1 MQIAE
6 PFLLRPD
13 GARSGETGPA
23 EARPWVIEP
32 WLAAPADIV
41 VYEFGARLDAD
52 SQVAANAQIQQA
64 RQLYNAL
71 VGCIRIVHTEM
82 NAWVLDRAGPAAQA
96 LQGQLLQCE
105 GEIAS
110 ARKAGEVERLQQLSP
125 QRLQL
130 GTALTA
136 LLRPVR
142 QQHRAVLRTDFFSRV
157 GNSTGTQTY
166 ALRCQAVAAGLGW
179 ATANDVLDSA
189 LLAWKKSLAL
199 GRAPR
204 FANGDRRD
212 QDTLTLQF
220 TAKGGLPVHQVL
232 DGGSQELH
240 LVAPDSARRRA
251 YGSFR
256 FRLGLAQAG
265 VDAAGT
271 WQYHR
276 PIPDGAHV
284 TSARL
289 VRRRVADR
297 FSWSIQLVLRLVEPI
312 HVAQASA
319 GPLAALHFGWT
330 QCEGGRLVATVA
342 QDADPARAMAIVL
355 PSSIEDD
362 LAQAAE
368 LQARRARARDALLS
382 HLATLTRV
390 KRQLPATLR
399 EELVS
404 LARLPANQLAA
415 PRLYRLHAA
424 LGKAGLW
431 RDWFDDWIRDDRMQ
445 WQAAVLLARRA
456 RGRRRD
462 FYRCAA
468 LQIASH
474 HRAVVLEPLDL
485 RAASKAVD
493 EASGQWAGFS
503 RHARAGRVTV
513 ALHEFEQALRWAC
526 IRHDTPVFE
535 LKGMTTRTCAVCGA
549 LGLTEPPGLARDG
562 RRQVLCSHCGAQHD
576 RQANAAC
583 CAWRKTHEDLD
594 LRIRDHRSRGA
605 GLIEQTKARV
615 EARKLGVA
623 AKRRAGRST
632 AAANHQQGDDAEG
645 PV

>member
-1 MQIAE
+1 
-6 PFLLRPD
+6 
-13 GARSGETGPA
+13 
-23 EARPWVIEP
+23 VIEP
-32 WLAAPADIV
+32 WLVAPADIV
-41 VYEFGARLDAD
+41 VYEFGARLDAG
-52 SQVAANAQIQQA
+52 SQVAAHAQILQA
-64 RQLYNAL
+64 RQLYNNL
-71 VGCIRIVHTEM
+71 IGCIRIVHTEM
-82 NAWVLDRAGPAAQA
+82 NAWVLDRAGLAAQA

-105 GEIAS
+105 GEIVGA
-110 ARKAGEVERLQQLSP
+110 KAAGDIVRLHQLAP

-142 QQHRAVLRTDFFSRV
+142 QQHRAVLRADFFSRV

-166 ALRCQAVAAGLGW
+166 ALRCQAVEAGLGW
-179 ATANDVLDSA
+179 ATANEVLDSA

-199 GRAPR
+199 GRAPG

-212 QDTLTLQF
+212 QDSLTLQF
-220 TAKGGLPVHQVL
+220 TVKGGLPVQNVL
-232 DGGSQELH
+232 DDSSQELH
-240 LVAPDSARRRA
+240 LVVPNSARRRA

-256 FRLGLAQAG
+256 FRLGLAQARL
-265 VDAAGT
+265 DATGT

-297 FSWSIQLVLRLVEPI
+297 FSWSIQLVLRLGEPI
-312 HVAQASA
+312 QFAHTSA
-319 GPLAALHFGWT
+319 GPLAAVHFGWT
-330 QCEGGRLVATVA
+330 RCEGGRLVATVA
-342 QDADPARAMAIVL
+342 QDADPAAAMEIVL

-368 LQARRARARDALLS
+368 LQARRARARDDLLPQLAALS
-382 HLATLTRV
+382 RV
-390 KRQLPATLR
+390 KRTLPAPLR
-399 EELVS
+399 TELEA
-404 LARLPANQLAA
+404 LASLPANRLAA

-424 LGKAGLW
+424 LGQAGLW
-431 RDWFDDWIRDDRMQ
+431 RDWYDDWIRDDRRH

-468 LQIASH
+468 LRIARQH
-474 HRAVVLEPLDL
+474 QAMVLEPLDL

-503 RHARAGRVTV
+503 RHARAGRVVV

-526 IRHDTPVFE
+526 VRHDTLVFE

-549 LGLTEPPGLARDG
+549 LGLTVAPNSARG
-562 RRQVLCSHCGAQHD
+562 GQRQVLCSHCCAQHD

-583 CAWRKTHEDLD
+583 CAWRKTQEDLD
-594 LRIRDHRSRGA
+594 LHIQDHRSRCA

-623 AKRRAGRST
+623 AKRRAGQSS
-632 AAANHQQGDDAEG
+632 AAASHQQGGDTEG
-645 PV
+645 PG

>member
-1 MQIAE
+1 MQVAE
-6 PFLLRPD
+6 PSLSRPD
-13 GARSGETGPA
+13 SAA
-23 EARPWVIEP
+23 AARPWVIEP

-41 VYEFGARLDAD
+41 VYEFGARVDAI
-52 SQVAANAQIQQA
+52 SQVAADAQIQQA
-64 RQLYNAL
+64 RKLYNDL
-71 VGCIRIVHTEM
+71 IGCIRVVHTAM
-82 NAWVLDRAGPAAQA
+82 NAWVLDRAGPDAQA

-110 ARKAGEVERLQQLSP
+110 AKAASEVARLHRLAP

-130 GTALTA
+130 ATALTT

-142 QQHRAVLRTDFFSRV
+142 QQHRAMLRADFFSRV
-157 GNSTGTQTY
+157 GNRTGTQTY

-179 ATANDVLDSA
+179 ATANEVLDST

-204 FANGDRRD
+204 FANGDRTD

-220 TAKGGLPVHQVL
+220 TAKGGLPIRQVL
-232 DGGSQELH
+232 DGSSLELH
-240 LVAPDSARRRA
+240 MMAPDCARRCA

-265 VDAAGT
+265 VDATGT

-276 PIPDGAHV
+276 PMPDGAHV

-297 FSWSIQLVLRLVEPI
+297 FRWSIQLVLRLGEPI
-312 HVAQASA
+312 QLAHTSA
-319 GPLAALHFGWT
+319 GPLAAIHFGWT
-330 QCEGGRLVATVA
+330 RCEGGRLVATVA
-342 QDADPARAMAIVL
+342 QDANPVAATKIVL
-355 PSSIEDD
+355 PSSVEDD

-368 LQARRARARDALLS
+368 LQARRARTRDALRPQ
-382 HLATLTRV
+382 LASLARV
-390 KRQLPATLR
+390 KRTLPAPLR
-399 EELVS
+399 SELEA
-404 LARLPANQLAA
+404 LASLPANRLAA
-415 PRLYRLHAA
+415 PSLYRLHAA

-431 RDWFDDWIRDDRMQ
+431 RDWFDDWIRADRMQ

-474 HRAVVLEPLDL
+474 HQAVVLEPLDL
-485 RAASKAVD
+485 RAASRAVD
-493 EASGQWAGFS
+493 EASGQWAGFT
-503 RHARAGRVTV
+503 RHARAGRVVV

-526 IRHDTPVFE
+526 LRHDTPVFE
-535 LKGMTTRTCAVCGA
+535 LKGLTTRTCAVCGA
-549 LGLTEPPGLARDG
+549 FGLTVPPTSTREG
-562 RRQVLCSHCGAQHD
+562 RREVRCGHCGAQHD

-583 CAWRKTHEDLD
+583 CAWRRTQEDLD
-594 LRIRDHRSRGA
+594 LRIQDHRSRGA

-623 AKRRAGRST
+623 VKRRAGRAS
-632 AAANHQQGDDAEG
+632 AAATDQQGGDVEG
-645 PV
+645 PG

>member
-13 GARSGETGPA
+13 GARRGDTGPA
-23 EARPWVIEP
+23 EPRPWVIEP
-32 WLAAPADIV
+32 RLVAPADIV
-41 VYEFGARLDAD
+41 VYEFGARLEAG
-52 SQVAANAQIQQA
+52 SEVAANAQIQQA

-71 VGCIRIVHTEM
+71 IGCIRVVHAEM
-82 NAWVLDRAGPAAQA
+82 NAWVLDRAGPVAQA

-110 ARKAGEVERLQQLSP
+110 AKAAGEVERLHQLAP
-125 QRLQL
+125 QRLQW

-142 QQHRAVLRTDFFSRV
+142 QQHREVLRADFFSRV

-179 ATANDVLDSA
+179 ATANDVLDNA

-204 FANGDRRD
+204 LSSGDRRD

-220 TAKGGLPVHQVL
+220 TAKGGLPAQQVL
-232 DGGSQELH
+232 DGSSQELH
-240 LVAPDSARRRA
+240 LLAPDSARRRA

-256 FRLGLAQAG
+256 FRLGPAQAG
-265 VDAAGT
+265 VDATGT

-297 FSWSIQLVLRLVEPI
+297 FRWSIQLVLRLGEPI
-312 HVAQASA
+312 HLTHACT
-319 GPLAALHFGWT
+319 GPLAAIHFGWT
-330 QCEGGRLVATVA
+330 KCEGGRLVATVA
-342 QDADPARAMAIVL
+342 QDANPAAAMAVVL

-368 LQARRARARDALLS
+368 LQVRRTRARDALRPQ
-382 HLATLTRV
+382 LAALARV
-390 KRQLPATLR
+390 KRQLPAPLHA
-399 EELVS
+399 ELTA
-404 LARLPANQLAA
+404 LAGLPSNHLAA
-415 PRLYRLHAA
+415 ARLYRLHA
-424 LGKAGLW
+424 GLAEVGLR

-462 FYRCAA
+462 FYRCTA
-468 LQIASH
+468 LQIAGR

-485 RAASKAVD
+485 RAASQAVD
-493 EASGQWAGFS
+493 DASGQWSGFS

-526 IRHDTPVFE
+526 VRHDTPVFE

-549 LGLTEPPGLARDG
+549 LGLTVPPAPAREG
-562 RRQVLCSHCGAQHD
+562 RRQVRCSHCGAQHD

-583 CAWRKTHEDLD
+583 VAWRRTHEDLD
-594 LRIRDHRSRGA
+594 LRIRDHRRRCA
-605 GLIEQTKARV
+605 GLIEQAKARV

-623 AKRRAGRST
+623 ARRRAGRASV
-632 AAANHQQGDDAEG
+632 AATHQQGGDPEEPG
-645 PV
+645 

>member
-6 PFLLRPD
+6 PFLLGPD
-13 GARSGETGPA
+13 GGRRGDAGQA

-32 WLAAPADIV
+32 SLVAPADIV
-41 VYEFGARLDAD
+41 VYEFGARLDAG
-52 SQVAANAQIQQA
+52 SQVAADAQFQRA

-71 VGCIRIVHTEM
+71 IGCIRIVHTEM

-105 GEIAS
+105 SEIAS
-110 ARKAGEVERLQQLSP
+110 AKAAGDIERLHQLAP

-142 QQHRAVLRTDFFSRV
+142 QQHRAVLRADFFSRV

-179 ATANDVLDSA
+179 ATANNVLDSA

-204 FANGDRRD
+204 FANSDRKD

-220 TAKGGLPVHQVL
+220 TTKGGLPVQQVL
-232 DGGSQELH
+232 DGSSQELH

-256 FRLGLAQAG
+256 FRLGLAQDR
-265 VDAAGT
+265 VDATGT

-297 FSWSIQLVLRLVEPI
+297 FSWSIQLVLRLGEPI
-312 HVAQASA
+312 HLAHTSA
-319 GPLAALHFGWT
+319 GPLAAIHFGWSK
-330 QCEGGRLVATVA
+330 CDGGRLVATVA
-342 QDADPARAMAIVL
+342 QGADPAGVEAVVL

-368 LQARRARARDALLS
+368 LQARRARTRDDLLPQ
-382 HLATLTRV
+382 LATLARV
-390 KRQLPATLR
+390 NRTLPASLR
-399 EELVS
+399 TELEALTS
-404 LARLPANQLAA
+404 LPMHQLAA

-424 LGKAGLW
+424 LGQAGLW
-431 RDWFDDWIRDDRMQ
+431 RDWFDDWIRDDRMH

-462 FYRCAA
+462 FYRCTA
-468 LQIASH
+468 LRIACQ
-474 HRAVVLEPLDL
+474 HRAVVMEPLDL

-493 EASGQWAGFS
+493 EASGQWAAFS
-503 RHARAGRVTV
+503 RHARAGRVVV

-526 IRHDTPVFE
+526 VRHDTPVFE
-535 LKGMTTRTCAVCGA
+535 LKGMTTRTCAACGA
-549 LGLTEPPGLARDG
+549 LGLTVPPTSARDG
-562 RRQVLCSHCGAQHD
+562 PRQVLCSHCGAQHD

-583 CAWRKTHEDLD
+583 CAWNKTQEDLD
-594 LRIRDHRSRGA
+594 FRIQVHRSRCA

-623 AKRRAGRST
+623 AKRRAGHASL
-632 AAANHQQGDDAEG
+632 AATHQPGGDTEGQG
-645 PV
+645 